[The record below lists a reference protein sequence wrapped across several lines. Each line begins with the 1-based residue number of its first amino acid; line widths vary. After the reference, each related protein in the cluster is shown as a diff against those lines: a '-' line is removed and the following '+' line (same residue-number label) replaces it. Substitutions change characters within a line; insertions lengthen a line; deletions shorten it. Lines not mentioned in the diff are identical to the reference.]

1 MAKIAPFRGLRFNP
15 EKIDRMEDVVT
26 PPYDVIDE
34 KAQVALLSKNP
45 YNMIQLDLT
54 KHAGVTPAAG
64 RYEGAKN
71 LFDRWQEEGVLIRD
85 SKPAMYLYHIRY
97 NLPNGRSFTRKG
109 LVCLVG
115 LAEFD
120 EGIVKPHEKTFRSVT
135 DDRLKLI
142 ETCQAQ
148 FSQVFSLYSDE
159 NGEII
164 AALEGACPQEP
175 LYTVED
181 QDGCRH
187 TLWAVT
193 DREVL
198 AKISSAFKDKSVY
211 IADGHHRYSTALQL
225 RELMTKSQGSVAENS
240 PYNHI
245 MMYLCPMEDP
255 GLSVL
260 PTHRL
265 VYFPGRIGAN
275 DLVLRMQDYFDIE
288 EISGGSR
295 ESLLEQVL
303 GRMDEKQ
310 QHQTVFGM
318 YEPKADR
325 CFLMSLKPVVMAR
338 AVGRELPPALQEL
351 DVVVLSDLVVERLL
365 GLSHE
370 QCDNEGLIAYYS
382 DPDDA
387 LDNAVKIAAQNGEKS
402 PILFL
407 MNHTPVA
414 QVKKIADENLIMPHK
429 STYFYPKILTGLL
442 INRIVADET
451 VA

>member
-64 RYEGAKN
+64 RYKGAKN

-225 RELMTKSQGSVAENS
+225 RELMSKRQGSVAENS

>member
-1 MAKIAPFRGLRFNP
+1 MAKIVPFRGLRFNP
-15 EKIDRMEDVVT
+15 EKIDRMGDVVT

-54 KHAGVTPAAG
+54 KHAGVAPAAG
-64 RYEGAKN
+64 RYEAAKK

-85 SKPAMYLYHIRY
+85 REPAIYLYHIRY
-97 NLPNGRSFTRKG
+97 QLSNGRSFTRKG
-109 LVCLVG
+109 LVGLVG
-115 LAEFD
+115 LAEFA

-142 ETCQAQ
+142 DTCQAQ
-148 FSQVFSLYSDE
+148 FSQVFSLYADE
-159 NGEII
+159 NGEIM
-164 AALEGACPQEP
+164 AALEAACPPEP
-175 LYTVED
+175 LYAVED

-193 DREVL
+193 DRQVL
-198 AKISSAFKDKSVY
+198 AKISAAFQDKSLY
-211 IADGHHRYSTALQL
+211 IADGHHRYTTALQL
-225 RELMTKSQGSVAENS
+225 REQMAKRQDRVAENS

-265 VYFPGRIGAN
+265 VYFPGQLSEA
-275 DLVLRMQDYFDIE
+275 DLVVRMGDYFDIE
-288 EISGGSR
+288 EIGGGSR
-295 ESLLEQVL
+295 ETLLEQVL
-303 GRMDEKQ
+303 GRMEEKQ
-310 QHQTVFGM
+310 QQTVFGM

-325 CFLMSLKPVVMAR
+325 CFLLSLKPGVMAG
-338 AVGRELPPALQEL
+338 AVGHELPAALQEL
-351 DVVVLSDLVVERLL
+351 DVVVLSELVVERLL

-370 QCDNEGLIAYYS
+370 RCDNEGLIAYFS

-387 LDNAVKIAAQNGEKS
+387 LDNAVKVAAENGDRS

-442 INRIVADET
+442 INRLVADET

>member
-1 MAKIAPFRGLRFNP
+1 MAKIVPFRGLRFNP

-54 KHAGVTPAAG
+54 KHAGVAPAAG
-64 RYEGAKN
+64 RYEAAKK

-85 SKPAMYLYHIRY
+85 REPAIYLYHIRY
-97 NLPNGRSFTRKG
+97 QLSNGRSFTRKG
-109 LVCLVG
+109 LVGLVG
-115 LAEFD
+115 LAEFA

-142 ETCQAQ
+142 DTCQAQ
-148 FSQVFSLYSDE
+148 FSQVFSLYADE
-159 NGEII
+159 NGEIM
-164 AALEGACPQEP
+164 AALEAACPPEP
-175 LYTVED
+175 LYAVED

-193 DREVL
+193 DRQVL
-198 AKISSAFKDKSVY
+198 AKISAAFQDKSLY
-211 IADGHHRYSTALQL
+211 IADGHHRYTTALQL
-225 RELMTKSQGSVAENS
+225 RELMAKRQGRVAENS

-265 VYFPGRIGAN
+265 VYFPGQLSEA
-275 DLVLRMQDYFDIE
+275 DLVVRMGDYFDIE
-288 EISGGSR
+288 EIGGGSR
-295 ESLLEQVL
+295 ETLLEQVL
-303 GRMDEKQ
+303 GRMEEKQ
-310 QHQTVFGM
+310 RQTVFGM

-325 CFLMSLKPVVMAR
+325 CFLLSLKPGVMAG
-338 AVGRELPPALQEL
+338 AVGHELPAALQEL
-351 DVVVLSDLVVERLL
+351 DVVVLSELVVERLL

-370 QCDNEGLIAYYS
+370 RCDSEGLIAYFS

-387 LDNAVKIAAQNGEKS
+387 LDNAVKVAAENGDRS

-442 INRIVADET
+442 VNRLVADET

>member
-198 AKISSAFKDKSVY
+198 AKISAAFKDKSVY
-211 IADGHHRYSTALQL
+211 IADGHHRYTTALQL
-225 RELMTKSQGSVAENS
+225 RELMSKKQGSVEENS

-288 EISGGSR
+288 EIGGGSR
-295 ESLLEQVL
+295 ETLLEQVL

-325 CFLMSLKPVVMAR
+325 CFLMSLKPLVMAR

-407 MNHTPVA
+407 MNHTPVT